1 MIKSIKIRLIPTS
14 EQEILMFKS
23 VGVARFAYNWGLNR
37 WRELYSLGEKPNKY
51 SIKKEFNNII
61 KKQAEYSWLYEVS
74 SKITT
79 QAFFD
84 LSNAFKNFFEGNSK
98 YPKFKSKKKTKQS
111 FYVRYD
117 RIKFT
122 DGMVHLEKIG
132 NVKYK
137 TNYDIPSLTTYSNPR
152 CSFDGKYWYLS
163 LGFEHGENQVII
175 NKDLSVGIDLG
186 IKDLATINC
195 LDNPINNINKTKKVK
210 NLEKRLRRLQRQ
222 VARKYE
228 DNKVGNRYNKSNNI
242 IKIERKIKLLHR
254 KLDNIRNNHIHQAT
268 NKIIKLHPYRVVMED
283 LNISGMMKN
292 KYLSKVIA
300 NQCFYEF
307 IRQMKYKCEFNKIEF
322 IQVPRFYP
330 SSKMCSSCGEVK
342 KDLKLKDRVYKC
354 SCGFVMDRD
363 KNASINL
370 ANYRLV

>member
-37 WRELYSLGEKPNKY
+37 WSELYSLGEEPNKY
-51 SIKKEFNNII
+51 SIKKEFNNIM

-79 QAFFD
+79 QAFLD

-111 FYVRYD
+111 FYVRHD
-117 RIKFT
+117 RIKFA

-137 TNYDIPSLTTYSNPR
+137 TNYDIPTLTTYSNPR

-210 NLEKRLRRLQRQ
+210 N
-222 VARKYE
+222 
-228 DNKVGNRYNKSNNI
+228 
-242 IKIERKIKLLHR
+242 
-254 KLDNIRNNHIHQAT
+254 
-268 NKIIKLHPYRVVMED
+268 
-283 LNISGMMKN
+283 
-292 KYLSKVIA
+292 
-300 NQCFYEF
+300 
-307 IRQMKYKCEFNKIEF
+307 
-322 IQVPRFYP
+322 
-330 SSKMCSSCGEVK
+330 
-342 KDLKLKDRVYKC
+342 
-354 SCGFVMDRD
+354 
-363 KNASINL
+363 
-370 ANYRLV
+370 